1 MTPGDGGDRRAG
13 SGRSRHRATGPRGG
27 YGADPRGPRQAD
39 PPAESWEYAAGE
51 RDVDDRRAARWP
63 AQPDHPPTH
72 RDAPADG
79 SWPDAGRAYPDQE
92 WSGPGGGEPHGTAD
106 WYPDGQH
113 PAERLHPGYDDHL
126 RDGRYPDDRYPGD
139 RYQPDRLAD
148 DRYPGGRQP
157 DDGHSEPG
165 GRHSRHR
172 SPDAA
177 SPEGV
182 RLPAYP
188 AARLSGRGRP
198 DPYASPPTGGEPW
211 PSPHSDSQYPPPGAR
226 SDLSYPPPPHS
237 DAAGATQKLP
247 AAPRTPPPPPSVP
260 PPSEREGGFA
270 SHGGAPAAPASDGRT
285 TRLPTPPEPPRAM
298 GSQTGPSWLR
308 DPAPPPTP
316 ADGAGAG
323 ADGPDHG
330 YREERR
336 ARTERG
342 DQTRRL
348 PADRR
353 RPSLGESRPTVA
365 LPRSNVRRIPADIAQ
380 DAPPHDDP
388 RRREDDAVAP
398 RAAQSTGWPD
408 PPAVDPVDPLD
419 PYVRDVPDAREGRGV
434 RDGGASRS
442 DGEDREGYGARQRRE
457 ARQGRGERARTP
469 SPRRQESPGRRDR
482 DPRRGAARPVDA
494 PATTA
499 IGKPTAA
506 PPTAATTQ
514 RGKAKGKA
522 GPSLGQASGIMA
534 IGTIASR
541 ASGFL
546 RTVAIA
552 AAIGTG
558 AVGDAYNVANTTPNI
573 LYDLLLG
580 GILTSVVVPVM
591 VRAAKEDPDGGDRF
605 ASSLLTLMI
614 LGLGV
619 ATAIGMV
626 AAPWI
631 TNAYLDAGPAE
642 QRLATD
648 MLRWFLPQIVFYGVG
663 ATVGAILN
671 VRQSFAAPMFAPILN
686 NLLVI
691 ATCVA
696 FIYVVSGPRPP
707 GVEGQKS
714 ITDTQITVLAGGTTL
729 GVVAMTVALLPALRR
744 VGFRYRPRLDL
755 RHPELRSAARLAGW
769 TLLFVIVSQAG
780 YLVIVNLSTASTAY
794 TIYTYGYQIF
804 QLPYAIIGVSVI
816 TALLPRMSGHAAQG
830 RADLVRADISTATRV
845 AVTAIVPA
853 ALFILAL
860 GRPIAVAV
868 FHHGA
873 VNYHDALDI
882 GDTLSAFAL
891 ALVPFSLF
899 QVQLRAFY
907 AYQDSRTPALV
918 NMGVVAVNVLGAL
931 VLTALVPEKHRAPA
945 LALAFAAAYLIG
957 FVTATILLRRRLGGV
972 DGNRT
977 ARVITQ
983 VAIAAGF
990 GAVVAS
996 LTARGIRAVAGTGW
1010 FTSGIAVVLASA
1022 LGGAL
1027 FLTVA
1032 VRMNIHEV
1040 SALLTAVSS
1049 RFGRGRGRGNKAGSP
1064 RPAGA
1069 GARGGAGAGARPTG
1083 ERPAVRGRADRAT
1096 GARQAG
1102 RGGGRARPRQ
1112 GERGTGTE
1120 RVERPRRGERPER
1133 GDGSPQARPRPR
1145 PDQPRRPRPDDGTGR
1160 DGRRR

>member
-1 MTPGDGGDRRAG
+1 VTPERPGSAGGGDGR
-13 SGRSRHRATGPRGG
+13 SGTRGPRHRATGPRDA
-27 YGADPRGPRQAD
+27 YRDEPRDPRVQPP
-39 PPAESWEYAAGE
+39 PPAEPWEYSSGEYPSPNPDPQGSRWLDGEHYGQREQYPQEYYRDERYAHRRPQDSSSPYAADPYGANQYDSGQYHSSSSRE
-51 RDVDDRRAARWP
+51 PGQYEPNQYDSGRP
-63 AQPDHPPTH
+63 EQGPTSG
-72 RDAPADG
+72 DPWTGPLDG
-79 SWPDAGRAYPDQE
+79 SSYP
-92 WSGPGGGEPHGTAD
+92 S
-106 WYPDGQH
+106 
-113 PAERLHPGYDDHL
+113 
-126 RDGRYPDDRYPGD
+126 
-139 RYQPDRLAD
+139 
-148 DRYPGGRQP
+148 
-157 DDGHSEPG
+157 
-165 GRHSRHR
+165 
-172 SPDAA
+172 
-177 SPEGV
+177 
-182 RLPAYP
+182 PAYP
-188 AARLSGRGRP
+188 PPAPRG
-198 DPYASPPTGGEPW
+198 
-211 PSPHSDSQYPPPGAR
+211 
-226 SDLSYPPPPHS
+226 

-247 AAPRTPPPPPSVP
+247 AAPRTPPPPPTIA
-260 PPSEREGGFA
+260 PPSERGGLGPPDA
-270 SHGGAPAAPASDGRT
+270 GPPPSAVDGRT
-285 TRLPTPPEPPRAM
+285 TRLPTPPEPPRPGGARAVP
-298 GSQTGPSWLR
+298 GWLR
-308 DPAPPPTP
+308 DPGPHPTSP
-316 ADGAGAG
+316 
-323 ADGPDHG
+323 DGPDHG
-330 YREERR
+330 YREALGARADRADPARRAPAERR
-336 ARTERG
+336 RQA
-342 DQTRRL
+342 
-348 PADRR
+348 
-353 RPSLGESRPTVA
+353 LGESRPTVA
-365 LPRSNVRRIPADIAQ
+365 LPRSNVRRIPADAPY
-380 DAPPHDDP
+380 DASPTDHSGWREGAPGPTAGVGPDGPTALDDATGLLPRDPRAAGWQGQPGPEALDPHGAEAVPGARGGPQARGDRVGREGQGEGTRP
-388 RRREDDAVAP
+388 RRRPENAP
-398 RAAQSTGWPD
+398 ARD
-408 PPAVDPVDPLD
+408 P
-419 PYVRDVPDAREGRGV
+419 
-434 RDGGASRS
+434 
-442 DGEDREGYGARQRRE
+442 E
-457 ARQGRGERARTP
+457 ARRAT
-469 SPRRQESPGRRDR
+469 PRRD
-482 DPRRGAARPVDA
+482 DA
-494 PATTA
+494 PATAA
-499 IGKPTAA
+499 IGASAAAVAA
-506 PPTAATTQ
+506 PPTAATAR
-514 RGKAKGKA
+514 RGKGKAKA

-619 ATAIGMV
+619 ATVIGMV

-648 MLRWFLPQIVFYGVG
+648 MLRWFLPQIIFYGVG

-691 ATCVA
+691 VTCVS

-707 GVEGQKS
+707 VTEGPKA

-769 TLLFVIVSQAG
+769 TLLFVVVSQAG

-830 RADLVRADISTATRV
+830 RHDLVRADISTATRV
-845 AVTAIVPA
+845 AATAIVPA

-873 VNYHDALDI
+873 VNYHDAIDI

-918 NMGVVAVNVLGAL
+918 NMAVVAVNVLGA
-931 VLTALVPEKHRAPA
+931 VILTVAVPEKHRAPA
-945 LALAFAAAYLIG
+945 LALAFAAAYLVG
-957 FVTATILLRRRLGGV
+957 LAAATTLLRRRLGSV
-972 DGNRT
+972 DGSRT

-990 GAVVAS
+990 GAVIAS
-996 LTARGIRAVAGTGW
+996 LIARGIRGVAGTG
-1010 FTSGIAVVLASA
+1010 FLPSAVAVVFASVI
-1022 LGGAL
+1022 GGAL
-1027 FLTVA
+1027 FGAVA
-1032 VRMNIHEV
+1032 VRMGIHEV
-1040 SALLTAVSS
+1040 SALVNAVGG
-1049 RFGRGRGRGNKAGSP
+1049 RFGRRRRRRRRTGAAAARPASGGGGTTGGGSDAGDRGTGRGRGDRG
-1064 RPAGA
+1064 
-1069 GARGGAGAGARPTG
+1069 
-1083 ERPAVRGRADRAT
+1083 T
-1096 GARQAG
+1096 GARQSGNAGRRSRAGQADRGTQSDRRARSDRRTQAVRRTQAGRNGPSDREGQTERGGQVDRGSQRGRGSQAG
-1102 RGGGRARPRQ
+1102 RGSQPGRA
-1112 GERGTGTE
+1112 G
-1120 RVERPRRGERPER
+1120 
-1133 GDGSPQARPRPR
+1133 QAGRPR
-1145 PDQPRRPRPDDGTGR
+1145 PDDRGEYDGRPPRGEPRSGQPRRPRRDDGTGGG
-1160 DGRRR
+1160 GRRR